1 MPQGSF
7 EFSRLQI
14 LVSRRISP
22 FIFGLL
28 STIRMLKKSI
38 HGFFSHDLREVNS
51 RKSFKSLDTQSS
63 RFGGA
68 SLHRASRPRGTVFQ
82 QPARLLFLAALAAL
96 LLVVPGPVRAET
108 DETTLF
114 MNGYQAHLQGE
125 NDKAIA
131 TLNDVIKK
139 YPKGKMTDLALYW
152 LGKTYVKVG
161 RPQDAIQ
168 AFRTL
173 KTKHPKSAMAPLA
186 SEQLARLEKE
196 QVAALPPSREPR
208 AEKPPE
214 GLAPPTR
221 PVPERKVEP
230 EKPAPPPPVVAKKE
244 PIAKEPPPPAPK
256 PPIAAKPPAVSKP
269 PAVAKIEEP
278 PKPPPV
284 KEAKA
289 PAKPAVK
296 PPPAKKEKK
305 EPERVVEAPVKPKP
319 AKPKAEEPS
328 KEEKQRAAAEHRRK
342 AIESYEKI
350 IQAAPDSPEAAR
362 ARKRLAGLG
371 VREKPPTPAKPA
383 VTARKEPPLHAPQPG
398 ESVFLVVERVASVE
412 IGGAPPGLTSIP
424 GETVTVS
431 FDVANKG
438 NGDDAFVLTSTLP
451 PAYQAAFF
459 HDAAGTGQVRAGEPS
474 VTETPRLA
482 MGQKTRFLL
491 RARLPIELLDGARQ
505 AFEIKAS
512 SKADPTVSQAAPV
525 ALTASAPS
533 LRGVFAL
540 DRKTVKPGE
549 AVSYTLTVQNA
560 GSADSRLARVVVS
573 YPGSLSLASATP
585 PAASAD
591 PLTHMASWDLDR
603 LAPRDRKALRL
614 DFRVREDALADQD
627 LVVRAVL
634 QSAQGEPAVSVVSA
648 AAKVESVAGVRVA
661 GIDAPRTVF
670 PRETIFIPFT
680 LKNTGNGPDQ
690 FSVRAQGDAGPV
702 SVYEDKNRDGVR
714 QPDEPAV
721 ETTRTL
727 NPQEEV
733 SLLASLTVPA
743 DEPDA
748 RRQAIR
754 VVAASKRTR
763 SATAEA
769 ARLIVVSRPI
779 VTIATQMASKEGVPG
794 KVFSYQL
801 VCTNTGTS
809 PARRVTISE
818 SLPPELEFVDSQPR
832 PGRVDGRRLAWE
844 IADLGSGQKEVL
856 TVGVRVKSG
865 IPAGTAVRKATSV
878 RYTDLRDQVY
888 E

>member
-1 MPQGSF
+1 MPKASF
-7 EFSRLQI
+7 DFSRLRI
-14 LVSRRISP
+14 YVSRRASSIIS
-22 FIFGLL
+22 GLF
-28 STIRMLKKSI
+28 STKI
-38 HGFFSHDLREVNS
+38 
-51 RKSFKSLDTQSS
+51 
-63 RFGGA
+63 
-68 SLHRASRPRGTVFQ
+68 
-82 QPARLLFLAALAAL
+82 LFLAVLAVL
-96 LLVVPGPVRAET
+96 LLAGPVPLRAET

-125 NDKAIA
+125 NEKAIA
-131 TLNDVIKK
+131 TLNEVIKK
-139 YPKGKMTDLALYW
+139 HPKGKMTDLALYW

-161 RPQDAIQ
+161 RTQDAIQ
-168 AFRTL
+168 SFRTL
-173 KTKHPKSAMAPLA
+173 KTKYPKSAMAPLA
-186 SEQLARLEKE
+186 SEQLARIEKE
-196 QVAALPPSREPR
+196 QVAALPPAKEPR
-208 AEKPPE
+208 AERPPE

-221 PVPERKVEP
+221 PAVERKVEP
-230 EKPAPPPPVVAKKE
+230 VKPAPPPSVAKKE
-244 PIAKEPPPPAPK
+244 PPPAVAPPAPKPAPVPEKKEPVAKAPPPAPK
-256 PPIAAKPPAVSKP
+256 PPVVAKP
-269 PAVAKIEEP
+269 PAVAKPPVVVAKKEEP

-284 KEAKA
+284 KTAKP
-289 PAKPAVK
+289 PAKPTVK
-296 PPPAKKEKK
+296 PEARPAEPAKKEKK
-305 EPERVVEAPVKPKP
+305 AERVAEAP
-319 AKPKAEEPS
+319 AKPKVVKPKKEEPS
-328 KEEKQRAAAEHRRK
+328 KEERQRIAAEHRRK

-350 IQAAPDSPEAAR
+350 IQLAPDSPEARR
-362 ARKRLAGLG
+362 ARRQLAVLG
-371 VREKPPTPAKPA
+371 VREKPKVPAKPA
-383 VTARKEPPLHAPQPG
+383 VVARKEPPLHAPQPG
-398 ESVFLVVERVASVE
+398 ESVFLVVERVAGVE

-424 GETVTVS
+424 GETVTIP

-560 GSADSRLARVVVS
+560 GSANSRLARVVVS
-573 YPGSLSLASATP
+573 YPASLSLASATP

-591 PLTHMASWDLDR
+591 PLTHMASWDLD
-603 LAPRDRKALRL
+603 LLGPRDRKALRL

-648 AAKVESVAGVRVA
+648 GARVESVAGVRVA

-680 LKNTGNGPDQ
+680 LKNTGNGPDK
-690 FSVRAQGDAGPV
+690 FSVRAQGDAGAV
-702 SVYEDKNRDGVR
+702 SVYEDRNRDGVR
-714 QPDEPAV
+714 QADEPLV
-721 ETTRTL
+721 ETTRVL

-743 DEPDA
+743 GEPDA

-754 VVAASKRTR
+754 VVAASERTR
-763 SATAEA
+763 SVKAES

-818 SLPPELEFVDSQPR
+818 NLPPELEFVDSQPR
-832 PGRVDGRRLAWE
+832 PGRIDGQRLAWE

-856 TVGVRVKSG
+856 TVGVRVKRG

>member
-1 MPQGSF
+1 
-7 EFSRLQI
+7 
-14 LVSRRISP
+14 
-22 FIFGLL
+22 
-28 STIRMLKKSI
+28 
-38 HGFFSHDLREVNS
+38 
-51 RKSFKSLDTQSS
+51 
-63 RFGGA
+63 
-68 SLHRASRPRGTVFQ
+68 
-82 QPARLLFLAALAAL
+82 
-96 LLVVPGPVRAET
+96 
-108 DETTLF
+108 

-125 NDKAIA
+125 NEKAIA
-131 TLNDVIKK
+131 TLNEVIKK
-139 YPKGKMTDLALYW
+139 HPKGKMTDLALYW

-161 RPQDAIQ
+161 RTQDAIQ
-168 AFRTL
+168 SFRTL
-173 KTKHPKSAMAPLA
+173 KTKYPKSAMAPLA
-186 SEQLARLEKE
+186 GEQLARLEKE
-196 QVAALPPSREPR
+196 QVAALPPAKEPR
-208 AEKPPE
+208 AERPPE

-221 PVPERKVEP
+221 PATERKVEP
-230 EKPAPPPPVVAKKE
+230 EKPAPPPVVAKKE
-244 PIAKEPPPPAPK
+244 PPPAVAPPAPKPAPVPEKKEPIAKAPPPPAPK
-256 PPIAAKPPAVSKP
+256 PPVVAKPPVAAKPAV
-269 PAVAKIEEP
+269 VAKKEEP
-278 PKPPPV
+278 PKPSPV
-284 KEAKA
+284 KT
-289 PAKPAVK
+289 AKP
-296 PPPAKKEKK
+296 
-305 EPERVVEAPVKPKP
+305 PVKPK
-319 AKPKAEEPS
+319 KEEPS
-328 KEEKQRAAAEHRRK
+328 RPGKEEKQRIAEEHRRK

-350 IQAAPDSPEAAR
+350 IQLAPDSPEARR
-362 ARKRLAGLG
+362 ARRQLAVLG
-371 VREKPPTPAKPA
+371 VREKPRVPAKPA
-383 VTARKEPPLHAPQPG
+383 VVARKEPPLHAPQPG

-412 IGGAPPGLTSIP
+412 IGGAPAALTSIP
-424 GETVTVS
+424 GETVTIP

-459 HDAAGTGQVRAGEPS
+459 HDAVGTGQVRAGEPS

-560 GSADSRLARVVVS
+560 GSANSRLARVVVS

-585 PAASAD
+585 PATSAD
-591 PLTHMASWDLDR
+591 PLTHAASWDLDR

-614 DFRVREDALADQD
+614 DFRVREDAMADQD

-648 AAKVESVAGVRVA
+648 GARVESVAGVRVA

-680 LKNTGNGPDQ
+680 LKNTGNGPDK
-690 FSVRAQGDAGPV
+690 FSVRAQGDAGAV
-702 SVYEDKNRDGVR
+702 SVYEDRNRDGIR
-714 QPDEPAV
+714 QPDEPLV
-721 ETTRTL
+721 EMTRIL

-754 VVAASKRTR
+754 VVAASERTR

-832 PGRVDGRRLAWE
+832 PGRVDGQRLAWE

-856 TVGVRVKSG
+856 TVGVRVKRG

>member
-7 EFSRLQI
+7 EFSRLRI
-14 LVSRRISP
+14 FVFRRASP
-22 FIFGLL
+22 FVSGLL
-28 STIRMLKKSI
+28 SGKR
-38 HGFFSHDLREVNS
+38 
-51 RKSFKSLDTQSS
+51 
-63 RFGGA
+63 
-68 SLHRASRPRGTVFQ
+68 
-82 QPARLLFLAALAAL
+82 LFLAALVAFL
-96 LLVVPGPVRAET
+96 LAGSGPVLAET

-131 TLNDVIKK
+131 TLNEVIKK
-139 YPKGKMTDLALYW
+139 YPKGTMTDLALYW
-152 LGKTYVKVG
+152 LGKAYVKAG
-161 RPQDAIQ
+161 RPQEAIQ
-168 AFRTL
+168 VFQTL
-173 KTKHPKSAMAPLA
+173 KTKHPKSAMVPLA
-186 SEQLARLEKE
+186 SEQLTSLEKE
-196 QVAALPPSREPR
+196 QVSALPPSQRPS
-208 AEKPPE
+208 ADKSPE
-214 GLAPPTR
+214 GVAPQTR
-221 PVPERKVEP
+221 PVPGRKVEP
-230 EKPAPPPPVVAKKE
+230 EKPAPPPS
-244 PIAKEPPPPAPK
+244 
-256 PPIAAKPPAVSKP
+256 AVSK
-269 PAVAKIEEP
+269 KG
-278 PKPPPV
+278 
-284 KEAKA
+284 
-289 PAKPAVK
+289 
-296 PPPAKKEKK
+296 KK
-305 EPERVVEAPVKPKP
+305 EPERVAKAPVKPKP
-319 AKPKAEEPS
+319 AKPRKEEPS
-328 KEEKQRAAAEHRRK
+328 KEEKERAAGEHRRK

-350 IQAAPDSPEAAR
+350 VQAAPGSPEAAR
-362 ARKRLAGLG
+362 ARKRLAELG
-371 VREKPPTPAKPA
+371 VREKPPAPAKPA
-383 VTARKEPPLHAPQPG
+383 VTARKEPSLHAPQPG
-398 ESVFLVVERVASVE
+398 ESVFLVVERVAGVE

-424 GETVTVS
+424 GETVTIP

-438 NGDDAFVLTSTLP
+438 NGDDDFVLTSTLP

-482 MGQKTRFLL
+482 MGRRTRFLL

-560 GSADSRLARVVVS
+560 GSANSRLARVVVS

-591 PLTHMASWDLDR
+591 PLTQMARWDLDR

-648 AAKVESVAGVRVA
+648 AARVESVAGVRVA

-680 LKNTGNGPDQ
+680 LKNTGNGPDK
-690 FSVRAQGDAGPV
+690 FSVRARGDAGPV

-727 NPQEEV
+727 NPQEEI

-743 DEPDA
+743 EEPDA

-754 VVAASKRTR
+754 VVAGSERTR

>member
-1 MPQGSF
+1 
-7 EFSRLQI
+7 
-14 LVSRRISP
+14 
-22 FIFGLL
+22 
-28 STIRMLKKSI
+28 
-38 HGFFSHDLREVNS
+38 
-51 RKSFKSLDTQSS
+51 
-63 RFGGA
+63 
-68 SLHRASRPRGTVFQ
+68 
-82 QPARLLFLAALAAL
+82 
-96 LLVVPGPVRAET
+96 VR
-108 DETTLF
+108 
-114 MNGYQAHLQGE
+114 
-125 NDKAIA
+125 
-131 TLNDVIKK
+131 
-139 YPKGKMTDLALYW
+139 
-152 LGKTYVKVG
+152 
-161 RPQDAIQ
+161 
-168 AFRTL
+168 
-173 KTKHPKSAMAPLA
+173 
-186 SEQLARLEKE
+186 
-196 QVAALPPSREPR
+196 
-208 AEKPPE
+208 EKP
-214 GLAPPTR
+214 R
-221 PVPERKVEP
+221 V
-230 EKPAPPPPVVAKKE
+230 
-244 PIAKEPPPPAPK
+244 
-256 PPIAAKPPAVSKP
+256 
-269 PAVAKIEEP
+269 
-278 PKPPPV
+278 
-284 KEAKA
+284 
-289 PAKPAVK
+289 PAKPAV
-296 PPPAKKEKK
+296 
-305 EPERVVEAPVKPKP
+305 V
-319 AKPKAEEPS
+319 
-328 KEEKQRAAAEHRRK
+328 
-342 AIESYEKI
+342 
-350 IQAAPDSPEAAR
+350 
-362 ARKRLAGLG
+362 
-371 VREKPPTPAKPA
+371 
-383 VTARKEPPLHAPQPG
+383 ARKEPPLHAPQPG

-412 IGGAPPGLTSIP
+412 IGGAPAALTSIP
-424 GETVTVS
+424 GETVTIP

-459 HDAAGTGQVRAGEPS
+459 HDAVGTGQVRAGEPS

-560 GSADSRLARVVVS
+560 GSANSRLARVVVS

-648 AAKVESVAGVRVA
+648 GARVESVAGVRVA

-680 LKNTGNGPDQ
+680 LKNTGNGPDK
-690 FSVRAQGDAGPV
+690 FSVRAQGDAGAV
-702 SVYEDKNRDGVR
+702 SVYEDRNRDGIR
-714 QPDEPAV
+714 QPDEPLV
-721 ETTRTL
+721 EMTRIL

-743 DEPDA
+743 GEPDA
-748 RRQAIR
+748 RRQAVR
-754 VVAASKRTR
+754 VVAASERTR
-763 SATAEA
+763 SVTAES
-769 ARLIVVSRPI
+769 ARQIVVSRPI

-832 PGRVDGRRLAWE
+832 PGRVDGQRLAWE

-856 TVGVRVKSG
+856 TVGVRVKRG